1 MFKIHFA
8 TISYD
13 KCSEGVDQMNNEI
26 YEFRKKLTIAYH
38 YLVLD
43 MYIKKTALQK
53 NHSTVKLQK
62 AHQLKELLES
72 ALT

>member
-1 MFKIHFA
+1 
-8 TISYD
+8 
-13 KCSEGVDQMNNEI
+13 MNNEI